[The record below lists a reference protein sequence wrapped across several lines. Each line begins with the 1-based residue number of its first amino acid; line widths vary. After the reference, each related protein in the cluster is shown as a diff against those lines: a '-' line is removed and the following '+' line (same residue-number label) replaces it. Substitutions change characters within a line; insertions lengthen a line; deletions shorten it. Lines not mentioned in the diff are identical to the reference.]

1 MSTAEFET
9 RLTVLYEEPFWIG
22 VSERIENGK
31 LTVAKHTFGA
41 EPSMAEIYEFVLDHS
56 YDLKYSPPVDA
67 DMKRE
72 HTNPKRRQRE
82 ARKMVTQKGI
92 GTKSQQA
99 LQMQREE
106 NKIERKQISKEQ
118 KEADKRTKVVW
129 RPGNRRRSHDECHAY
144 HDRHIPWNND
154 IESDDYGNK
163 HGKFHGNELHIRI
176 S

>member
-1 MSTAEFET
+1 MSTAEIET

-22 VSERIENGK
+22 VSERVENGK

-41 EPSMAEIYEFVLDHS
+41 EPSMAEIYEFVLGHS

-72 HTNPKRRQRE
+72 HINPKRRQRE
-82 ARKMVTQKGI
+82 ARKMVAQKGV

-99 LQMQREE
+99 LKMQREE

-118 KEADKRTKVVW
+118 KEADKQ
-129 RPGNRRRSHDECHAY
+129 RRFEMKQQKKRD
-144 HDRHIPWNND
+144 
-154 IESDDYGNK
+154 K
-163 HGKFHGNELHIRI
+163 HRGK
-176 S
+176 

>member
-22 VSERIENGK
+22 VSERVENGK

-41 EPSMAEIYEFVLDHS
+41 EPGMADIYEFVLNHS
-56 YDLKYSPPVDA
+56 YGLKYSPPVDA

-72 HTNPKRRQRE
+72 HKNPKRQQRE
-82 ARKMVTQKGI
+82 ARKMVAQKGI

-118 KEADKRTKVVW
+118 KEAEKQRRFEMKQQKKR
-129 RPGNRRRSHDECHAY
+129 A
-144 HDRHIPWNND
+144 
-154 IESDDYGNK
+154 K
-163 HGKFHGNELHIRI
+163 HRGK
-176 S
+176 

>member
-1 MSTAEFET
+1 MSTADIET
-9 RLTVLYEEPFWIG
+9 RLTVLFEEPFWIG

-41 EPSMAEIYEFVLDHS
+41 EPSMADIYEFVLNHS
-56 YDLKYSPPVDA
+56 YDLRYSPPVDA

-82 ARKMVTQKGI
+82 ARKMIVQKGI

-118 KEADKRTKVVW
+118 KEAEK
-129 RPGNRRRSHDECHAY
+129 RRRFELKQQKKRA
-144 HDRHIPWNND
+144 
-154 IESDDYGNK
+154 K
-163 HGKFHGNELHIRI
+163 HRGK
-176 S
+176 

>member
-1 MSTAEFET
+1 MSTADIET
-9 RLTVLYEEPFWIG
+9 RLTVLFEEPFWIG

-41 EPSMAEIYEFVLDHS
+41 EPSMADIYEFVLNHS
-56 YDLKYSPPVDA
+56 YDLRYSPPVDA

-82 ARKMVTQKGI
+82 ARKMIVQKGI

-106 NKIERKQISKEQ
+106 NRIERKQISKEQ
-118 KEADKRTKVVW
+118 KEAEK
-129 RPGNRRRSHDECHAY
+129 RRRFELKQQKKRA
-144 HDRHIPWNND
+144 
-154 IESDDYGNK
+154 K
-163 HGKFHGNELHIRI
+163 HRGK
-176 S
+176 

>member
-1 MSTAEFET
+1 MSTAEIET

-41 EPSMAEIYEFVLDHS
+41 EPGMADIYEFVLNHS
-56 YDLKYSPPVDA
+56 YDLEYSPPVDA

-72 HTNPKRRQRE
+72 HINPKRRQRE
-82 ARKMVTQKGI
+82 ARKMVAQKGV

-106 NKIERKQISKEQ
+106 KKIERKQISKEQ
-118 KEADKRTKVVW
+118 KEAEKQRRFELRQKKKR
-129 RPGNRRRSHDECHAY
+129 E
-144 HDRHIPWNND
+144 
-154 IESDDYGNK
+154 K
-163 HGKFHGNELHIRI
+163 HKGK
-176 S
+176 

>member
-1 MSTAEFET
+1 MSTADIET
-9 RLTVLYEEPFWIG
+9 RSTVLYEEPFWIG
-22 VSERIENGK
+22 VSERVENGK

-41 EPSMAEIYEFVLDHS
+41 EPSMADIYEFVLNHS
-56 YDLKYSPPVDA
+56 YDLRYSPPVDA

-82 ARKMVTQKGI
+82 ARKMIVQKGI

-118 KEADKRTKVVW
+118 MEAEKQRRFEMKQAKKKEKR
-129 RPGNRRRSHDECHAY
+129 RGH
-144 HDRHIPWNND
+144 
-154 IESDDYGNK
+154 
-163 HGKFHGNELHIRI
+163 
-176 S
+176 